1 MNTSRKVRLSNLIAE
16 AGVTIMQ
23 NKRKGISERRQGQ
36 GGSGGCGGGG
46 GGGDGRG

>member
-1 MNTSRKVRLSNLIAE
+1 
-16 AGVTIMQ
+16 MQ

-46 GGGDGRG
+46 GGGDGRGQYVSYKKVQETEPF